1 MTVVAVAVGPAGVA
15 LGWSL
20 SAWGESR
27 RTAAA
32 AREQTRM
39 DDRQRALAI
48 LAVASTI
55 VGEGRSLGHAA
66 HQSGT
71 GRSPDKDQVKSSM
84 NRFNTAMADID
95 RLILE
100 ADVLGPDG
108 LSDIGRTLLQH
119 GQDLTQIV
127 TAMQVRLTAN
137 DSDKL
142 QQETL
147 PAFEKAISL
156 ATADVRA
163 LIRPATA

>member
-1 MTVVAVAVGPAGVA
+1 
-15 LGWSL
+15 
-20 SAWGESR
+20 
-27 RTAAA
+27 
-32 AREQTRM
+32 M

-84 NRFNTAMADID
+84 DRFNTAMADID

-119 GQDLTQIV
+119 GQDLTQIGLRPREWCNSV
-127 TAMQVRLTAN
+127 TR
-137 DSDKL
+137 D
-142 QQETL
+142 
-147 PAFEKAISL
+147 
-156 ATADVRA
+156 A
-163 LIRPATA
+163 LCCALCREGLGGVDHLRVGWSCW